1 MTGWIPTQGRTPS
14 DPGKRYF
21 VRYRNGYESQ
31 HTYTATQLIWTD
43 RNSEWDVEFA
53 REVK

>member
-1 MTGWIPTQGRTPS
+1 MKDWIPTKGKAPRNP
-14 DPGKRYF
+14 DKRYH

-31 HTYTATQLIWTD
+31 HTYTATQLIWTG